1 MNNILET
8 VFKDLI
14 EKGIVIVEQ
23 DDAEEVG
30 SEGKAGTR
38 TVLKLPKFKI
48 NEKNW
53 GKTLETDDRAIIER
67 IGAQLKGDDP
77 LDRVEYLQRFLN
89 ETESVKSDV
98 KVGEVMGTLMFLD
111 IFASVVFDFNASVA
125 GFLFEALFAG
135 IFEGFQIEAKEG
147 GGEAGTTDV
156 ILNVRPKGKGA
167 KSGVEYSFKL
177 LSAANPEI
185 KGSFKDLV
193 DGISKSPDAQETYL
207 VVLKSGD
214 EGRMNLDFYEY
225 DINQKNWFE
234 WVGVPKVG
242 TAPVLGKTKFNLQK
256 GQYPQM
262 PKGVKITAGRA
273 EKGKF
278 FNGEYTKKVTKPASA
293 RDAYNKIEAEE
304 VLVIDPSPQAITDEY
319 ALTKDGERVTADD
332 KLIVGQEYE
341 INAVAGTKRVVD
353 YKNSANFVAL
363 YGEFLKPGRFV
374 GPNGEDFLTYVG
386 EGVYKEDP
394 EFYTH
399 PERGLK
405 TLGTYTGKG
414 GAGQFK
420 TRGSYMIS
428 HPNVRG
434 PNQLTLDR
442 DKFQA
447 AAAAYTSLISKQI
460 YQVFT
465 DMANLIEDVSGYY
478 LGADVKER
486 FEKGYAAQEEAKRLA
501 KSTEEN
507 FKEIEVEE
515 DTRKALAKSAQRRA
529 ARRSGYD
536 TGAGKYG
543 GGLEES
549 KVVDLNDFSKKIL
562 ENFKKSP

>member
-1 MNNILET
+1 MNKILET
-8 VFKDLI
+8 VFKELI
-14 EKGIVIVEQ
+14 EKGVVIVEQ
-23 DDAEEVG
+23 DDAAETE
-30 SEGKAGTR
+30 SQGKGGTR

-77 LDRVEYLQRFLN
+77 LDRVEYLQKFLN

-278 FNGEYTKKVTKPASA
+278 FNGEYAKKVTSPASA
-293 RDAYNKIEAEE
+293 RDEYNKIEAEE

-353 YKNSANFVAL
+353 YKRSANFVAL

-394 EFYTH
+394 EFFTH

-420 TRGSYMIS
+420 TRGNYMIS

-447 AAAAYTSLISKQI
+447 AAASYTSLIGKQI

-562 ENFKKSP
+562 ENIKKSP

>member
-1 MNNILET
+1 MNKIDLFESVFKELINKDIIILE
-8 VFKDLI
+8 
-14 EKGIVIVEQ
+14 Q
-23 DDAEEVG
+23 DEETLATQG
-30 SEGKAGTR
+30 GR

-156 ILNVRPKGKGA
+156 ILNVRPKGKGP

-225 DINQKNWFE
+225 DIGQKNWFE

-278 FNGEYTKKVTKPASA
+278 FNGEYTKKVTSPASA

-394 EFYTH
+394 EFFTH

-447 AAAAYTSLISKQI
+447 AAAAYTSLIGKQI

-543 GGLEES
+543 GFEES
-549 KVVDLNDFSKKIL
+549 KVIDLKDFSKQIL
-562 ENFKKSP
+562 ENIKKDT

>member
-1 MNNILET
+1 MNKILET
-8 VFKDLI
+8 VFKELI
-14 EKGIVIVEQ
+14 EKGVIIVEQ
-23 DDAEEVG
+23 DDAAKTE
-30 SEGKAGTR
+30 SEGKGGTR

-278 FNGEYTKKVTKPASA
+278 FNGEYTKRVTKPKDA

-420 TRGSYMIS
+420 TRGNYMIS

-447 AAAAYTSLISKQI
+447 AAASYTSLIGKQI

-501 KSTEEN
+501 KSTEKN

-562 ENFKKSP
+562 ENIKKSP

>member
-1 MNNILET
+1 MNNILQT

-14 EKGIVIVEQ
+14 KKGILIVEQ

-30 SEGKAGTR
+30 SEGKGGTR

-77 LDRVEYLQRFLN
+77 LARVEYLQKFLS

-177 LSAANPEI
+177 LSSANPEI

-262 PKGVKITAGRA
+262 PKGVKITAGRT

-278 FNGEYTKKVTKPASA
+278 FNGEYTKKVTSPASA

-353 YKNSANFVAL
+353 YKRSANFVAL

-394 EFYTH
+394 EFFTH

-420 TRGSYMIS
+420 TRGNYMIS

-447 AAAAYTSLISKQI
+447 AAAAYTSLVGKQI
-460 YQVFT
+460 YEVFT

-501 KSTEEN
+501 KSTEKN
-507 FKEIEVEE
+507 FKDIEVEE
-515 DTRKALAKSAQRRA
+515 ETRKALAKSAQRRA

-562 ENFKKSP
+562 ENIKKSP

>member
-1 MNNILET
+1 MNNILQT

-14 EKGIVIVEQ
+14 KKGILIVEQ

-30 SEGKAGTR
+30 SEGKGGTR

-77 LDRVEYLQRFLN
+77 LARVEYLQKFLS

-225 DINQKNWFE
+225 DIGQKNWFE

-242 TAPVLGKTKFNLQK
+242 TAPVLAKAKFNLQK

-273 EKGKF
+273 ETGKL
-278 FNGEYTKKVTKPASA
+278 FNGEFIKKATKPASA

-353 YKNSANFVAL
+353 YKRSANFVAL

-394 EFYTH
+394 EFFTH

-420 TRGSYMIS
+420 TRGNYMIN

-447 AAAAYTSLISKQI
+447 AAAAYTSLVGKQI
-460 YQVFT
+460 YEVFT

-501 KSTEEN
+501 KSTEKN
-507 FKEIEVEE
+507 FKDIEVEE
-515 DTRKALAKSAQRRA
+515 ETRKALAKSAQRRA

-562 ENFKKSP
+562 ENIKKSP

>member
-214 EGRMNLDFYEY
+214 EDRIRY
-225 DINQKNWFE
+225 W
-234 WVGVPKVG
+234 
-242 TAPVLGKTKFNLQK
+242 
-256 GQYPQM
+256 
-262 PKGVKITAGRA
+262 
-273 EKGKF
+273 
-278 FNGEYTKKVTKPASA
+278 S
-293 RDAYNKIEAEE
+293 EE
-304 VLVIDPSPQAITDEY
+304 LV
-319 ALTKDGERVTADD
+319 
-332 KLIVGQEYE
+332 
-341 INAVAGTKRVVD
+341 
-353 YKNSANFVAL
+353 
-363 YGEFLKPGRFV
+363 
-374 GPNGEDFLTYVG
+374 
-386 EGVYKEDP
+386 
-394 EFYTH
+394 
-399 PERGLK
+399 
-405 TLGTYTGKG
+405 
-414 GAGQFK
+414 
-420 TRGSYMIS
+420 
-428 HPNVRG
+428 
-434 PNQLTLDR
+434 
-442 DKFQA
+442 
-447 AAAAYTSLISKQI
+447 
-460 YQVFT
+460 
-465 DMANLIEDVSGYY
+465 
-478 LGADVKER
+478 
-486 FEKGYAAQEEAKRLA
+486 
-501 KSTEEN
+501 
-507 FKEIEVEE
+507 
-515 DTRKALAKSAQRRA
+515 
-529 ARRSGYD
+529 
-536 TGAGKYG
+536 
-543 GGLEES
+543 
-549 KVVDLNDFSKKIL
+549 
-562 ENFKKSP
+562 

>member
-1 MNNILET
+1 MNKILET
-8 VFKDLI
+8 VFKELI
-14 EKGIVIVEQ
+14 EKGVIIVEQ
-23 DDAEEVG
+23 DDAAETE
-30 SEGKAGTR
+30 SEGKGGTR

-156 ILNVRPKGKGA
+156 ILNVRPKGKGP

-214 EGRMNLDFYEY
+214 EDRMNLDFYEY

-262 PKGVKITAGRA
+262 PKGVNITAGRA
-273 EKGKF
+273 ETGKF
-278 FNGEYTKKVTKPASA
+278 FNGEYTKKVTKPASD

-394 EFYTH
+394 EFFTH

-420 TRGSYMIS
+420 TRGNYMIN

-447 AAAAYTSLISKQI
+447 AAAAYTSLIGKQI

-562 ENFKKSP
+562 ENIKKSP

>member
-23 DDAEEVG
+23 DDAEEVE

-156 ILNVRPKGKGA
+156 ILNVRPRGKGA

-177 LSAANPEI
+177 LSAASPEI

-278 FNGEYTKKVTKPASA
+278 FNGEYIKKVTKPASA

-394 EFYTH
+394 EFFTH

-447 AAAAYTSLISKQI
+447 AAAAYTSLIGKQI

-501 KSTEEN
+501 KSTEKN

-562 ENFKKSP
+562 ENIKKSP

>member
-23 DDAEEVG
+23 DDAEEVE

-278 FNGEYTKKVTKPASA
+278 FNGEYTKKVTKPASD

-353 YKNSANFVAL
+353 YKRSANFVAL

-394 EFYTH
+394 EFFTH

-420 TRGSYMIS
+420 TRGNYMIN

-447 AAAAYTSLISKQI
+447 AAAAYTSLIGKQI

-501 KSTEEN
+501 KSTEKN

-515 DTRKALAKSAQRRA
+515 ETRKALAKSAQRRA

-562 ENFKKSP
+562 ENIKKSP

>member
-1 MNNILET
+1 MNKIDLFESVFKELINKDIIILE
-8 VFKDLI
+8 
-14 EKGIVIVEQ
+14 Q
-23 DDAEEVG
+23 DEETLATQG
-30 SEGKAGTR
+30 GR

-77 LDRVEYLQRFLN
+77 LSRVEYLQKFLN

-156 ILNVRPKGKGA
+156 ILNVRPKGKGP

-225 DINQKNWFE
+225 DIGQKNWFE

-278 FNGEYTKKVTKPASA
+278 FNGEYTKKVTSPASA
-293 RDAYNKIEAEE
+293 RDAYNKIEADE

-394 EFYTH
+394 EFFTH

-420 TRGSYMIS
+420 TRGSYMIK

-442 DKFQA
+442 EKFQA
-447 AAAAYTSLISKQI
+447 AAASYTSLIGKQI

-501 KSTEEN
+501 KSTEKN

-562 ENFKKSP
+562 ENIKKSP

>member
-23 DDAEEVG
+23 DDAEEVE

-278 FNGEYTKKVTKPASA
+278 FNGEYTKKVTSPASA

-353 YKNSANFVAL
+353 YKRSANFVAL

-394 EFYTH
+394 EFFTH

-420 TRGSYMIS
+420 TRGNYMIS

-447 AAAAYTSLISKQI
+447 AAASYTSLIGKQI

-501 KSTEEN
+501 KSTEKN

-515 DTRKALAKSAQRRA
+515 ETRKALAKSAQRRA

-549 KVVDLNDFSKKIL
+549 KGVDLNDNTITLQGKFFI
-562 ENFKKSP
+562 

>member
-1 MNNILET
+1 MNKIDLFESVFKELINKDIIILE
-8 VFKDLI
+8 
-14 EKGIVIVEQ
+14 Q
-23 DDAEEVG
+23 DEETLATQG
-30 SEGKAGTR
+30 GR

-156 ILNVRPKGKGA
+156 ILNVRPKGKGP

-225 DINQKNWFE
+225 DIGQKNWFE

-278 FNGEYTKKVTKPASA
+278 FNGEYTKRVTKPKDA

-394 EFYTH
+394 EFFTH

-420 TRGSYMIS
+420 TRGNYMIN

-442 DKFQA
+442 EKFQA
-447 AAAAYTSLISKQI
+447 AAASYTSLIGKQI

-543 GGLEES
+543 GFEES
-549 KVVDLNDFSKKIL
+549 KVIDLKDFSKQIL
-562 ENFKKSP
+562 ENIKKDT

>member
-23 DDAEEVG
+23 DDAEEVE

-156 ILNVRPKGKGA
+156 ILNVRPKGKGP

-278 FNGEYTKKVTKPASA
+278 FNGEYTKRVTKPKDA
-293 RDAYNKIEAEE
+293 RDAYNKIEGSKDTKLEKATGDKLSGRSRK
-304 VLVIDPSPQAITDEY
+304 VTK
-319 ALTKDGERVTADD
+319 LTKALGIRQKGE
-332 KLIVGQEYE
+332 
-341 INAVAGTKRVVD
+341 
-353 YKNSANFVAL
+353 
-363 YGEFLKPGRFV
+363 
-374 GPNGEDFLTYVG
+374 
-386 EGVYKEDP
+386 
-394 EFYTH
+394 
-399 PERGLK
+399 
-405 TLGTYTGKG
+405 
-414 GAGQFK
+414 K
-420 TRGSYMIS
+420 TRVI
-428 HPNVRG
+428 RG
-434 PNQLTLDR
+434 
-442 DKFQA
+442 
-447 AAAAYTSLISKQI
+447 
-460 YQVFT
+460 V
-465 DMANLIEDVSGYY
+465 E
-478 LGADVKER
+478 KEWR
-486 FEKGYAAQEEAKRLA
+486 
-501 KSTEEN
+501 
-507 FKEIEVEE
+507 
-515 DTRKALAKSAQRRA
+515 
-529 ARRSGYD
+529 
-536 TGAGKYG
+536 G
-543 GGLEES
+543 GRWQT
-549 KVVDLNDFSKKIL
+549 
-562 ENFKKSP
+562 KKSPTEMKHSPKKMYKKTTMKKKMPF